1 MQERRR
7 KPLTLHIVG
16 QMHAAGAAE
25 PTSSGFVCLI
35 TLYAAMLVTLG
46 FLIAALIAVVVLPS
60 YRRRIERFTT
70 EALKRTLPLS
80 EAEIRADKD
89 RLRAEFA
96 MQLHRLETKL
106 EEADLAAARQKVE
119 LNRRDAKIQE
129 LMEAIADQKMSVE
142 EHENARRVLEQAIL
156 DRLPKVEQRLAE
168 TRKLLAARDR
178 EIRKLVATS
187 AKQAAALEE
196 ATQLN
201 VQREKELKQLRT
213 TLETRA
219 LRVRDAAGS
228 ERADSTVA
236 LKTELEALRAKAQD
250 QAELIERLQ
259 QGSAKVASF
268 TEGDERTA
276 EIKRLTTALAAAESE
291 LAALKAG
298 IGDEDAERMALEDR
312 IAELQ
317 AASDAKSTE
326 LARLRAALKTY
337 EETAPSTPG
346 IAQKADLSALQAE
359 VEEQRRT
366 IIALRAE
373 IAAAQERLSRQAQ
386 HFHEELRRV
395 APAAAED
402 GQPDAGGGALSKP
415 LAERLAA
422 PRGPRSSA
430 APASAGTGSDGTGVP
445 REQRPAAHLRAL
457 NGGNGSPAAAEPTPQ
472 SAPRS
477 ATEEG
482 ERPPPLPSAAD
493 DKADQPPP
501 RPARRPRLLERISG
515 LDKA

>member
-1 MQERRR
+1 
-7 KPLTLHIVG
+7 
-16 QMHAAGAAE
+16 
-25 PTSSGFVCLI
+25 LI

-46 FLIAALIAVVVLPS
+46 FLIAALIAVVVLPA

-178 EIRKLVATS
+178 EIRTLVATS

-259 QGSAKVASF
+259 QGSAKVAGPA
-268 TEGDERTA
+268 EGDERTA

-291 LAALKAG
+291 LAALKAS

-346 IAQKADLSALQAE
+346 IAQKADLSALHAE

-395 APAAAED
+395 APAATEEGQSDAD
-402 GQPDAGGGALSKP
+402 GAMRKP

-422 PRGPRSSA
+422 PRGPRSSPA
-430 APASAGTGSDGTGVP
+430 TPAPAAESESDGAEPP
-445 REQRPAAHLRAL
+445 REQRPAAYLRAL
-457 NGGNGSPAAAEPTPQ
+457 NGGNGSMVAAEPTP

-477 ATEEG
+477 ATQED
-482 ERPPPLPSAAD
+482 ERPPPLPSATD
-493 DKADQPPP
+493 DKTDHPP